1 MAKQIFAANIL
12 TGGVSGSLDDIS
24 YTTLEDGNIAI
35 VIVASTSKTYF
46 FKYSSSEAGDESSPD
61 IIIPDDNTTGS
72 GAWVLVGVHAGVLTA
87 DSITLASGSTPTEF
101 SIDGT
106 FAGNSDTAVPTE
118 KATKTYVDTSV
129 DSVAAM
135 PAGMLTPF
143 AGAAAPSGW
152 LLCDG
157 SAISRATYSD
167 LFTAIGTAYGVG
179 DGSTTFNLPDMQG
192 NLPRGK
198 DSDSL
203 GDTGGS
209 DTANLAHTHTYTDI
223 VNHTHTFTTN
233 AGGTHTHAL
242 DRGNGT
248 LDTGNYVASATSSTG
263 TTNSTESDGS
273 HTHTGTTNNPGGGG
287 ASGTTVSGGSA
298 TQDIK
303 NPYVVVNYI
312 IKT

>member
-24 YTTLEDGNIAI
+24 YTTLEDGNLAI

-46 FKYSSSEAGDESSPD
+46 FKYLASEAGAESSPD
-61 IIIPDDNTTGS
+61 IIIPDDNTTGT

-87 DSITLASGSTPTEF
+87 DSITLASGATPTEF

-118 KATKTYVDTSV
+118 KATKTYVDG
-129 DSVAAM
+129 VAAI
-135 PAGMLTPF
+135 PTGVLTPF

-157 SAISRATYSD
+157 SAISRTTYSD

-198 DSDSL
+198 NSDSL

-209 DTANLAHTHTYTDI
+209 DTANLAHTHTYTDV

-233 AGGTHTHAL
+233 AGGTHTHDL

-248 LDTGNYVASATSSTG
+248 LDTGVYVASATSTAG
-263 TTNSTESDGS
+263 TLNATESDGS

-287 ASGTTVSGGSA
+287 ASGTTASGGSA